1 MYLDEYQKI
10 ETEDFKGL
18 YKRGI
23 ADQCPPDHAICCE
36 NVRFSASGQVSTRE
50 GIAPSLA
57 LSHPVKRMFEVAI
70 DNVGLIMLTMDWN
83 GNLYQDANAT
93 PIFAAPNVTDFAA
106 INLYNK
112 VYILPIVSSGTIPNL
127 QVWLGVTTTTRDA
140 AGLAPTGSFAAA
152 TGGAGNV
159 DIGDYQI
166 AVSFITDTGFTT
178 QPGPK
183 IATVFTPVLYTA
195 PGGAAITLT
204 GIPTGGTEVV
214 ARQILITKANSDLYY
229 YVGPS
234 AGGFINDNTTTT
246 ATLNFFDTDLV
257 LSADDLFDL
266 LETIPGAARTGGLN
280 VYHNRLVVV
289 RTNSDV
295 IYISYPEDAESMNNV
310 TGFITDVQ
318 DSDAPQGALVLR
330 DTLYITRAFSIYA
343 TQDTG
348 DVPGTW
354 SMTLVDG
361 AIGSSQFALG
371 TIAAT
376 NTALTTG
383 DVALLANRAGLFLFN
398 GEVVRPQ
405 LSYKIQDVWDAIT
418 HGYDINITIQLDPF
432 KKLIYVLLPTN
443 GSSDP
448 NLLMVADYGN
458 EDFAW
463 GARADLQLKWT
474 YYFFKDFIP
483 TSIGLASFQDVD
495 GPTDFDYYLRLG
507 SAGTNAIVTLKDGVL
522 NDLGLAINSYY
533 CMALLSID
541 KGSLNILRV
550 VRLRARGSGTLILL
564 ARPEDLQTTQTLVAL
579 TLSAAPGQ
587 DLTRQCNFTNE
598 KVSVSFGTNAVDEF
612 MTVDRVDEFG
622 KKMFAARPQ

>member
-204 GIPTGGTEVV
+204 GIPTGGPEVV

-280 VYHNRLVVV
+280 VYHNRLAGV

-310 TGFITDVQ
+310 TGFITDVM

-405 LSYKIQDVWDAIT
+405 LSYKIQDVWDTIT

-507 SAGTNAIVTLKDGVL
+507 SAGTNAIVKLKDGVL

-598 KVSVSFGTNAVDEF
+598 KVSVSFGTNEVDGF